1 MILTFKKMKMY
12 KIFKH
17 IAPIALILLGASAC
31 DNKLDVAPTQTI
43 DENVALSTSQDV
55 KVTLTGAYDGLAGG
69 NLYGGAFQF
78 TGELLGDDREFV
90 FGGTFASLD
99 EIWRK
104 TVTPGN
110 AQTNPTWLNAYA
122 TINRTNNVLSALSI
136 VAEADRG
143 QVEAEARFI
152 RGVLYFE
159 LVKLWGK
166 TWGDGDNNANPG
178 VPLVTTPTRVITAED
193 NRPRAS
199 VQAIYAQVIEDL
211 TKAQSLLPATVA
223 GSDATRAT
231 RDAATAMLSRVYL
244 MQGKYAEARDAANK
258 VIQSGAR
265 QLEAAFTDV
274 FATGGG
280 SNEVIFRIAV
290 SDQDATN
297 SMNTYF
303 SPASFQGRGDI
314 RIQTKHLNLY
324 EAGDTR
330 RNFFVTT
337 NSGARVF
344 TRKFLD
350 QYGDVP
356 IVRLAEMHLTRA
368 ECNQRLGT
376 AIGATP
382 AVDVNAIRARVG
394 LAALGTVNLAAILK
408 ERHLELAFE
417 GNNLDDIKRNKA
429 AVGTKPFGDNSL
441 VLPIPQREIDTNKS
455 LVQNPGY

>member
-1 MILTFKKMKMY
+1 M
-12 KIFKH
+12 
-17 IAPIALILLGASAC
+17 
-31 DNKLDVAPTQTI
+31 DVAPTQTI
-43 DENVALSTSQDV
+43 DENLALSTSQDV
-55 KVTLTGAYDGLAGG
+55 KVTLTGAYDGLGGG
-69 NLYGGAFQF
+69 NLYGGGFQF
-78 TGELLGDDREFV
+78 SSEFLGDDREFV
-90 FGGTFASLD
+90 FGGTFSNLD
-99 EIWRK
+99 ELWRK

-110 AQTNPTWLNAYA
+110 SQTTATWLNAYA
-122 TINRTNNVLSALSI
+122 TINRANNVLSALSI
-136 VAEADRG
+136 VDEADRG

-199 VQAIYAQVIEDL
+199 VQAVYAQVIEDL
-211 TKAQSLLPATVA
+211 TKAESLLPATDA
-223 GSDATRAT
+223 GDDATRAT

-265 QLEAAFTDV
+265 ELEAAFTDV
-274 FATGGG
+274 FATGGE

-297 SMNTYF
+297 SMITYF
-303 SPASFQGRGDI
+303 APSTYPGGRGDI

-324 EAGDTR
+324 EAGDVR
-330 RNFFVTT
+330 RTFFVTT
-337 NSGARVF
+337 NSGSRVF
-344 TRKFLD
+344 TGKFLD

-382 AVDVNAIRARVG
+382 ADDVNAIRARAG
-394 LAALGTVNLAAILK
+394 LGALGTVNLAAILK

-429 AVGTKPFGDNSL
+429 AVGTKPFGDNLL

-455 LVQNPGY
+455 LTQNPGY

>member
-1 MILTFKKMKMY
+1 
-12 KIFKH
+12 
-17 IAPIALILLGASAC
+17 
-31 DNKLDVAPTQTI
+31 
-43 DENVALSTSQDV
+43 
-55 KVTLTGAYDGLAGG
+55 
-69 NLYGGAFQF
+69 
-78 TGELLGDDREFV
+78 
-90 FGGTFASLD
+90 
-99 EIWRK
+99 
-104 TVTPGN
+104 
-110 AQTNPTWLNAYA
+110 
-122 TINRTNNVLSALSI
+122 
-136 VAEADRG
+136 
-143 QVEAEARFI
+143 
-152 RGVLYFE
+152 
-159 LVKLWGK
+159 
-166 TWGDGDNNANPG
+166 
-178 VPLVTTPTRVITAED
+178 LVTTPTRVITAED

-324 EAGDTR
+324 ETGDAR
-330 RNFFVTT
+330 RTFFVTT

-356 IVRLAEMHLTRA
+356 VVRLAEMHLTRA

-429 AVGTKPFGDNSL
+429 AVGTKLFGDNSL